1 MDKNRPPSKRPPL
14 PVDAALF
21 PHPVLCTMKIPALL
35 LTLALGT
42 TAAFPQAA
50 TQASRN
56 ESLKQELRLGVER
69 GLNFLRSKQNPTTG
83 QWGEAEPVAMTGL
96 GIISFML
103 DPNRKPGDPVPAEV
117 EKATK
122 FLVSH
127 ARPDGGIFIKGR
139 GNYNTAL
146 ALTALLLNNKPEN
159 EEVMLKARRY
169 LVHCQVDLD
178 EKGKQDNPLDGGIGY
193 GDEKGMHADMSNLTF
208 ALEALYYS
216 QSLLAD
222 KGDAAKNEPQ
232 LNVAAAIDFIQRCQN
247 RPESN
252 KSAWVSKDPDDAGGF
267 IYNPSETRGA
277 KVTNP
282 DGSIALRSYG
292 SISYAGLL
300 SFVYAGV
307 DKDDPRVKA
316 VIEWL
321 QNHYSPDENPGLG
334 AAGLYYYYQ
343 TMSKAL
349 SIAKIDF
356 IKTKDGKLID
366 WRKDI
371 SEKLLGLQ
379 KGDGSWSNTEGR
391 WMESDPV
398 LTTTYILMAL
408 GRIHQTL

>member
-1 MDKNRPPSKRPPL
+1 
-14 PVDAALF
+14 
-21 PHPVLCTMKIPALL
+21 MKIPTFL

-50 TQASRN
+50 TQVARN
-56 ESLKQELRLGVER
+56 ESLKQELRLSVER

-83 QWGEAEPVAMTGL
+83 QWGEAEPVAITGL

-103 DPNRKPGDPVPAEV
+103 DPNRKPNDPVPTEV
-117 EKATK
+117 EKATR
-122 FLVSH
+122 FLI
-127 ARPDGGIFIKGR
+127 ANAKPDGGIYIKAR

-169 LVHCQVDLD
+169 LVHNQIDTD

-193 GDEKGMHADMSNLTF
+193 GDDKGMHADLSNMTF

-216 QSLLAD
+216 QALLAD

-232 LNVAAAIDFIQRCQN
+232 LNISAAIDFIQRCQN

-252 KSAWVSKDPDDAGGF
+252 KSSWVSKDPDDAGGF
-267 IYNPSETRGA
+267 IYNPVETRGA
-277 KVTNP
+277 KVPNP
-282 DGSIALRSYG
+282 DGSISLRSYG

-300 SFVYAGV
+300 SFIYAGL

-321 QNHYSPDENPGLG
+321 QNHYNADENPGLG

-366 WRKDI
+366 WRADI
-371 SEKLLGLQ
+371 TQKLLGLQ
-379 KGDGSWSNTEGR
+379 KGDGSWSNAEGR

-398 LTTTYILMAL
+398 LTTSYILMAL

>member
-1 MDKNRPPSKRPPL
+1 MKL
-14 PVDAALF
+14 P
-21 PHPVLCTMKIPALL
+21 TLL

-69 GLNFLRSKQNPTTG
+69 GLNFLRTKQDATTG
-83 QWGEAEPVAMTGL
+83 QWGETEPVAITAL
-96 GIISFML
+96 AIIGIML
-103 DPNRKPGDPVPAEV
+103 DPNRKPGDAVPAEV
-117 EKATK
+117 EKGTK
-122 FLVSH
+122 YLISQ
-127 ARPDGGIFIKGR
+127 ARPDGGIFTKGR
-139 GNYNTAL
+139 GNYNTAV

-159 EEVMLKARRY
+159 EQIMLNARRY
-169 LVHCQVDLD
+169 LVRCQVDLD
-178 EKGKQDNPLDGGIGY
+178 EKGKQDNPLDGGVGY

-232 LNVAAAIDFIQRCQN
+232 LNVGAAIDFIQRCQN

-267 IYNPSETRGA
+267 IYNPSETRGE

-300 SFVYAGV
+300 SFIYAGV

-316 VIEWL
+316 VVEWL
-321 QNHYSPDENPGLG
+321 QNHYNVEENPGMG
-334 AAGLYYYYQ
+334 AKGLYYYYQ

-366 WRKDI
+366 WRSDI
-371 SEKLLGLQ
+371 TQKLLSLQ
-379 KGDGSWSNTEGR
+379 KGDGSWSNAEAR
-391 WMESDPV
+391 WMEGDSV

>member
-1 MDKNRPPSKRPPL
+1 
-14 PVDAALF
+14 
-21 PHPVLCTMKIPALL
+21 MKTPTFVLL
-35 LTLALGT
+35 L
-42 TAAFPQAA
+42 AAATSAFGQAA
-50 TQASRN
+50 TQPARH
-56 ESLKQELRLGVER
+56 ESLKQELRLSVER
-69 GLNFLRSKQNPTTG
+69 GLNFLRAKQNQETG
-83 QWGEAEPVAMTGL
+83 QWGEAEPIAMSAL

-103 DPNRKPGDPVPAEV
+103 DPNRKPNDPVPAEV
-117 EKATK
+117 EKATR
-122 FLVSH
+122 FIVSN
-127 ARPDGGIFIKGR
+127 AKADGGIYIKAR

-159 EEVMLKARRY
+159 EQLMLKARRY
-169 LVHCQVDLD
+169 LIGNQLDLD
-178 EKGKQDNPLDGGIGY
+178 AKGQQDNPLDGGIGY
-193 GDEKGMHADMSNLTF
+193 GDNKGMHADLSNMTF

-216 QSLLAD
+216 QQLLAD

-232 LNVAAAIDFIQRCQN
+232 LNIAAAIDFIQRCQN

-252 KSAWVSKDPDDAGGF
+252 RSSWVSKEPDDAGGF
-267 IYNPSETRGA
+267 IYNPTETRGP

-300 SFVYAGV
+300 SFIYAGM

-316 VIEWL
+316 VVEWL
-321 QNHYSPDENPGLG
+321 QKHYSADENPGLG
-334 AAGLYYYYQ
+334 AQGLYYYYQ

-356 IKTKDGKLID
+356 IKTPDGKLID
-366 WRKDI
+366 WRADI
-371 SEKLLGLQ
+371 AQKLLSLQ
-379 KGDGSWSNTEGR
+379 KGDGSWANTEGR

-398 LTTTYILMAL
+398 LVTGYILMAL

>member
-1 MDKNRPPSKRPPL
+1 
-14 PVDAALF
+14 
-21 PHPVLCTMKIPALL
+21 MKIPTTLL
-35 LTLALGT
+35 ILA
-42 TAAFPQAA
+42 TAASAFGQAA
-50 TQASRN
+50 SQPARH

-69 GLNFLRSKQNPTTG
+69 GLNFLRSKQNPQTG
-83 QWGEAEPVAMTGL
+83 QWGEAEPVAMTAL
-96 GIISFML
+96 GIIGFML
-103 DPNRKPGDPVPAEV
+103 DPNRQPSDPVPAEV
-117 EKATK
+117 EKATQ
-122 FLVSH
+122 FLIGN
-127 ARPDGGIFIKGR
+127 ARPDGGIYIKAR

-159 EEVMLKARRY
+159 EEIMLKARRY
-169 LVHCQVDLD
+169 LVRNQLDLD
-178 EKGKQDNPLDGGIGY
+178 EKRKQDNPLDGGIGY
-193 GDEKGMHADMSNLTF
+193 GDDKGMHADLSNMTF

-216 QSLLAD
+216 QQLLAD

-252 KSAWVSKDPDDAGGF
+252 KSSWVSKDPDDAGGF
-267 IYNPSETRGA
+267 IYNPTETRGA
-277 KVTNP
+277 KVENP

-300 SFVYAGV
+300 SFIYAGME
-307 DKDDPRVKA
+307 KDDPRVKA
-316 VIEWL
+316 VIDWL
-321 QNHYSPDENPGLG
+321 QKHYSADENPGLG
-334 AAGLYYYYQ
+334 AQGLYYYYQ

-366 WRKDI
+366 WRADI
-371 SEKLLGLQ
+371 TQKLLGLQ

-398 LTTTYILMAL
+398 LTTSYILMAL

>member
-1 MDKNRPPSKRPPL
+1 L
-14 PVDAALF
+14 GVDAALF
-21 PHPVLCTMKIPALL
+21 PTPIKAIMKIPTFL

-42 TAAFPQAA
+42 SAAYPQAA

-69 GLNFLRSKQNPTTG
+69 ALNFLRTKQNPTTG
-83 QWGEAEPVAMTGL
+83 QWGEAEPIGMTAL
-96 GIISFML
+96 AIIGFML
-103 DPNRKPGDPVPAEV
+103 DPNRKPGDAVPAEV

-122 FLVSH
+122 FLISN
-127 ARPDGGIFIKGR
+127 ARPDGGIFTKAR

-159 EEVMLKARRY
+159 EEIMLKARRY
-169 LVHCQVDLD
+169 LVRCQVDLD

-193 GDEKGMHADMSNLTF
+193 GDEKGMHADLSNMTF

-232 LNVAAAIDFIQRCQN
+232 LNISAAIDFIQRCQN

-252 KSAWVSKDPDDAGGF
+252 KSSWVSKDANDAGGF
-267 IYNPSETRGA
+267 IYNPTETRGA

-300 SFVYAGV
+300 SFIYAGV

-321 QNHYSPDENPGLG
+321 QSHYSDSENPGLG
-334 AAGLYYYYQ
+334 AVGLYYYYQ

-349 SIAKIDF
+349 SIAKIDY

-366 WRKDI
+366 WRADI
-371 SEKLLGLQ
+371 TQKLLGLQ
-379 KGDGSWSNTEGR
+379 KGDGSWSNSEGR

-398 LTTTYILMAL
+398 LTTSYILMAL
-408 GRIHQTL
+408 GRIHQRL

>member
-1 MDKNRPPSKRPPL
+1 
-14 PVDAALF
+14 
-21 PHPVLCTMKIPALL
+21 MKIPAFL

-216 QSLLAD
+216 
-222 KGDAAKNEPQ
+222 
-232 LNVAAAIDFIQRCQN
+232 
-247 RPESN
+247 
-252 KSAWVSKDPDDAGGF
+252 
-267 IYNPSETRGA
+267 
-277 KVTNP
+277 
-282 DGSIALRSYG
+282 
-292 SISYAGLL
+292 
-300 SFVYAGV
+300 
-307 DKDDPRVKA
+307 
-316 VIEWL
+316 
-321 QNHYSPDENPGLG
+321 
-334 AAGLYYYYQ
+334 
-343 TMSKAL
+343 
-349 SIAKIDF
+349 
-356 IKTKDGKLID
+356 
-366 WRKDI
+366 
-371 SEKLLGLQ
+371 
-379 KGDGSWSNTEGR
+379 
-391 WMESDPV
+391 
-398 LTTTYILMAL
+398 
-408 GRIHQTL
+408 

>member
-1 MDKNRPPSKRPPL
+1 
-14 PVDAALF
+14 
-21 PHPVLCTMKIPALL
+21 MKIPTFL

-69 GLNFLRSKQNPTTG
+69 GLNFLRTKQNPTTG
-83 QWGEAEPVAMTGL
+83 QWGETEPVAITSL
-96 GIISFML
+96 AIIGIML
-103 DPNRKPGDPVPAEV
+103 DPNRKPGDAVPAEV
-117 EKATK
+117 EKGTK
-122 FLVSH
+122 YLISQ
-127 ARPDGGIFIKGR
+127 ARPDGGIFTKGR
-139 GNYNTAL
+139 GNYNTAV

-169 LVHCQVDLD
+169 LVNCQVDLD
-178 EKGKQDNPLDGGIGY
+178 EKGKQDNPLDGGVGY

-232 LNVAAAIDFIQRCQN
+232 LNIAAAVDFIQRCQN

-267 IYNPSETRGA
+267 IYNPAETRGE

-300 SFVYAGV
+300 SFIYAGV

-316 VIEWL
+316 VVEWL
-321 QNHYSPDENPGLG
+321 QNHYNVDENPGMG
-334 AAGLYYYYQ
+334 AKGLYYYYQ

-349 SIAKIDF
+349 SIAKIDY
-356 IKTKDGKLID
+356 IKGKDGKLID
-366 WRKDI
+366 WRSDI
-371 SEKLLGLQ
+371 TQKLLSLQ
-379 KGDGSWSNTEGR
+379 KGDGSWSNAEAR
-391 WMESDPV
+391 WMEADPV
-398 LTTTYILMAL
+398 LTTSYILMAL

>member
-1 MDKNRPPSKRPPL
+1 
-14 PVDAALF
+14 
-21 PHPVLCTMKIPALL
+21 MKIPTALL
-35 LTLALGT
+35 ILAT
-42 TAAFPQAA
+42 TASAFGQAT
-50 TQASRN
+50 TQPARY
-56 ESLKQELRLGVER
+56 ESLKQELRLSVER
-69 GLNFLRSKQNPTTG
+69 GLNYLRSKQNPQTG
-83 QWGEAEPVAMTGL
+83 QWGESEPVAMTAL
-96 GIISFML
+96 GIIGFML

-122 FLVSH
+122 YLVSL
-127 ARPDGGIFIKGR
+127 ARPDGGIFTKAR
-139 GNYNTAL
+139 GNYNTAI

-159 EEVMLKARRY
+159 EQIMLNARRY
-169 LVHCQVDLD
+169 LVRCQVDLD
-178 EKGKQDNPLDGGIGY
+178 EKGKQDNPLDGGVGY
-193 GDEKGMHADMSNLTF
+193 GDERGMHADLSNLTF

-216 QSLLAD
+216 QQLLAD

-232 LNVAAAIDFIQRCQN
+232 LNIAAAIDFIQRCQN

-252 KSAWVSKDPDDAGGF
+252 KSSWVSKDADDAGGF

-282 DGSIALRSYG
+282 DGSVALRSYG

-300 SFVYAGV
+300 SFIYAGV
-307 DKDDPRVKA
+307 DKNDPRVKA

-321 QNHYSPDENPGLG
+321 QQHYSADENPGLG

-356 IKTKDGKLID
+356 IKTKDGKIID
-366 WRKDI
+366 WRADI
-371 SEKLLGLQ
+371 SQKLLSLQ

-398 LTTTYILMAL
+398 LVTSYILMAL

>member
-1 MDKNRPPSKRPPL
+1 MKL
-14 PVDAALF
+14 PTF
-21 PHPVLCTMKIPALL
+21 L

-42 TAAFPQAA
+42 SAAFPQAA
-50 TQASRN
+50 TQVARN
-56 ESLKQELRLGVER
+56 ESLKQELRLSVER
-69 GLNFLRSKQNPTTG
+69 GLNFLRTKQNPTTG

-122 FLVSH
+122 FLVSN

-159 EEVMLKARRY
+159 EEVMLKSRRY

-178 EKGKQDNPLDGGIGY
+178 DKGKQDNPLDGGIGY

-247 RPESN
+247 RPASN
-252 KSAWVSKDPDDAGGF
+252 KSSWVSKDPDDAGGF
-267 IYNPSETRGA
+267 IYNPVETRGA
-277 KVTNP
+277 KVPNP

-300 SFVYAGV
+300 SFIYAGV

-321 QNHYSPDENPGLG
+321 QNHYNPDENPGLG

-366 WRKDI
+366 WRADI
-371 SEKLLGLQ
+371 TQKLLGLQ

-398 LTTTYILMAL
+398 LTTSYILMAL

>member
-1 MDKNRPPSKRPPL
+1 MKL
-14 PVDAALF
+14 P
-21 PHPVLCTMKIPALL
+21 
-35 LTLALGT
+35 LALILLAS
-42 TAAFPQAA
+42 AAFSQT
-50 TQASRN
+50 TQAPRN

-69 GLNFLRSKQNPTTG
+69 GLNFLRAHQNKTTG
-83 QWGEAEPVAMTGL
+83 QWGEAEPVAITGL
-96 GIISFML
+96 GIIGFML

-117 EKATK
+117 EQATK
-122 FLVSH
+122 FLISN
-127 ARPDGGIFIKGR
+127 AKPDGGIYVKAR

-169 LVHCQVDLD
+169 LVHNQLDLD

-193 GDEKGMHADMSNLTF
+193 GDDKGMHADLSNMTF

-216 QSLLAD
+216 QQLLAD

-247 RPESN
+247 RPASN
-252 KSAWVSKDPDDAGGF
+252 KSTWVSKDPKDAGGF
-267 IYNPSETRGA
+267 IYNPTETRGA

-282 DGSIALRSYG
+282 DGTVSLRSYG

-300 SFVYAGV
+300 SFIYAGLE
-307 DKDDPRVKA
+307 KDDPRVKA
-316 VIEWL
+316 VIEWI
-321 QNHYSPDENPGLG
+321 NANYSASENPGLG
-334 AAGLYYYYQ
+334 AAGLYYYYH
-343 TMSKAL
+343 TLSKAL

-356 IKTKDGKLID
+356 IKTKDGKLIN
-366 WRKDI
+366 WRADI
-371 SEKLLGLQ
+371 TQKLLGLQ
-379 KGDGSWSNTEGR
+379 QGDGSWSNTEGR

-398 LTTTYILMAL
+398 LTTSYILMAL

>member
-1 MDKNRPPSKRPPL
+1 
-14 PVDAALF
+14 
-21 PHPVLCTMKIPALL
+21 MKIPTFL
-35 LTLALGT
+35 LTLAFGT

-50 TQASRN
+50 TQVARN
-56 ESLKQELRLGVER
+56 ESLKQELRLSVER
-69 GLNFLRSKQNPTTG
+69 GLDFLRTKQNPTTG
-83 QWGEAEPVAMTGL
+83 QWGEAEPVALTGL

-122 FLVSH
+122 FLVSN

-247 RPESN
+247 RPASN
-252 KSAWVSKDPDDAGGF
+252 KSSWVSKDPDDAGGF
-267 IYNPSETRGA
+267 IYNPVETRGA
-277 KVTNP
+277 KVPNP

-300 SFVYAGV
+300 SFIYAGV

-321 QNHYSPDENPGLG
+321 QNHYNPNENPGLG

-366 WRKDI
+366 WRADI
-371 SEKLLGLQ
+371 TQKLLGLQ
-379 KGDGSWSNTEGR
+379 KGDGSWSNAEGR

-398 LTTTYILMAL
+398 LTTSYILMAL